1 MVKSSWRN
9 ITRTWRSFFLTYRYH
24 ELEGRAPAA
33 GDDAIF
39 TDMQRD
45 RAPHE
50 MVANP
55 LPVHDR
61 PQHAPEIG
69 DKDLVRRF
77 CDVALVSCASAT
89 SSPQK
94 TLPT

>member
-1 MVKSSWRN
+1 VVKSSWRN

-45 RAPHE
+45 RVPHE

-69 DKDLVRRF
+69 DKDLVAAAH
-77 CDVALVSCASAT
+77 DHEMVA
-89 SSPQK
+89 
-94 TLPT
+94 